1 MRRTLHAA
9 LVVAALGAGLPRP
22 TRAEDLTIVST
33 VTTPRG
39 TTRTQTQY
47 LSPSRLR
54 MSGDERDTI
63 VDLVSGKITILDNR
77 RKEYSETSLD
87 ELRAFLDQIDAAMA
101 GRPVFDR
108 AIGATASVTVEKGA
122 AGRKVAGYDTEPYI
136 LTMGDSMRMEAF
148 TTTALEPPARYFDAR
163 KILYATMGP
172 MGRRFDRLFDE
183 MKKIKGFPLATS
195 LDYRMRVARRQ
206 VSTEATEVRKGPI
219 PDSVFVAPSDYKK
232 IDSPFGGDRPPR
244 LRPSP

>member
-1 MRRTLHAA
+1 MRTLHAA
-9 LVVAALGAGLPRP
+9 FVVAALVAGLPRP
-22 TRAEDLTIVST
+22 SRAEDLTIVST

-47 LSPSRLR
+47 LSPSRMR
-54 MSGDERDTI
+54 MSGEERDTI
-63 VDLVSGKITILDNR
+63 VDLVSGKITIVDNR
-77 RKEYSETSLD
+77 RKEYSASTLD
-87 ELRAFLDQIDAAMA
+87 DLRAFTDQIDSAMA
-101 GRPVFDR
+101 GR
-108 AIGATASVTVEKGA
+108 AIVDGTVAATASVTVEKGT
-122 AGRKVAGYDTEPYI
+122 GGKKVAGYDTDQYI
-136 LTMGDSMRMEAF
+136 LTMGESTRMEVF
-148 TTTALEPPARYFDAR
+148 ITTALEPPARYFDAR
-163 KILYATMGP
+163 KVLYASLGP
-172 MGRRFDRLFDE
+172 LGRRFDRLYDE

-244 LRPSP
+244 PRPSP